1 MFPTFDPDSK
11 VWTGPKLPSVFNPEV
26 NFGKVLLATMCLNPD
41 KVIQY
46 DADTGRTMTNGEMQ
60 LRAIRASQNLAA
72 LGLRQGDM
80 AALACTNSENVM
92 PVVVAMFFNGIP
104 FNTLAPGHEVDDL
117 AHMMRITQPKLV
129 FCDVDNYERVKEA
142 TEVAVRDKPLLYV
155 FESDL
160 ESVNK
165 AEDLLKETGRERMF
179 LPTSNGD
186 ARNLPG
192 IVLCSSG
199 ITDLP
204 KAVTLSHAQLV
215 SMYGSLVGVFKF
227 SLLFNFSPLYWISGL
242 HSLGLSLIHG
252 IPRVITRKPFSEDTF
267 FDLFEKYPIDY
278 FFTPPSHAHLLLQHP
293 RFKTADFS
301 RVRTWLVGG
310 SPVPDTLRD
319 TLETK
324 LPNGKTVMILGTSEI
339 GFVTTDFFKRKPL
352 SVGMAAPN
360 VRIKIVNEVG
370 KALNNGERGEIWM
383 TFSEKF
389 LGYYNTPEVTAAAVD
404 ADGWIRTGDVGY
416 FDEEGYL
423 YLEGRQKDMLKW
435 RGYQIAPAD
444 LEAILRDIEGVDQAY
459 VVGLLDEDGSS
470 DLATAVVVKVE
481 GSELTEAD
489 ILEVV
494 NGKVADYKKL
504 RGGVYFVEEVPF
516 TSNGKILR
524 KKLIEQVKTMTQKK
538 N

>member
-26 NFGKVLLATMCLNPD
+26 NFGKVLLATMGLNPD
-41 KVIQY
+41 KVIH
-46 DADTGRTMTNGEMQ
+46 D
-60 LRAIRASQNLAA
+60 
-72 LGLRQGDM
+72 
-80 AALACTNSENVM
+80 NVM
-92 PVVVAMFFNGIP
+92 SVVVAMVFNGIP
-104 FNTLAPGHEVDDL
+104 FNTLAPGQGGQFGPHDYGF
-117 AHMMRITQPKLV
+117 RKLV
-129 FCDVDNYERVKEA
+129 FCDVNNYERVKKA

-160 ESVNK
+160 EGVNK

-301 RVRTWLVGG
+301 RNRHDLGHLGNRIRNDGFLQAKATLGWYGG
-310 SPVPDTLRD
+310 PKCPDQNR
-319 TLETK
+319 ER
-324 LPNGKTVMILGTSEI
+324 S
-339 GFVTTDFFKRKPL
+339 
-352 SVGMAAPN
+352 
-360 VRIKIVNEVG
+360 
-370 KALNNGERGEIWM
+370 GESAEQWGSGEIWM

-389 LGYYNTPEVTAAAVD
+389 LGYYNTPEVSAAAVD

-470 DLATAVVVKVE
+470 DLATAVVVKME

-516 TSNGKILR
+516 TSNGKILK

-538 N
+538 K